1 MNKKIKDKENNNEG
15 EQKYDDIG
23 ILEEESE
30 DDRKWRQGLRKRFH
44 HL

>member
-1 MNKKIKDKENNNEG
+1 MNDLVGIPIIILYNFERINN
-15 EQKYDDIG
+15 G